1 MLIKNIMDN
10 NAVYPENIYN
20 KGFIYRIHGNE
31 KTYIGSST
39 CKTLA
44 HRLAKHKSAYKCY
57 KNNNKNAG
65 FCTSYYC
72 LDDPNCYIELLE
84 KYPCN
89 DRDELRKRERYWQE
103 LETNRIN
110 NRNAFISP
118 EEREHSLKLYREANR
133 EYFRLKSKEQREKN
147 KLKDSNENI
156 IKIEN
161 KSITINFSP
170 V

>member
-1 MLIKNIMDN
+1 MDN
-10 NAVYPENIYN
+10 NNIPENIYS
-20 KGFIYRIHGNE
+20 KGFIYRIRGND

-39 CKTLA
+39 CKTAA
-44 HRLAKHKSAYKCY
+44 HRFAKHKYAYKYY
-57 KNNNKNAG
+57 KNNNNNKYG
-65 FCTSYYC
+65 FCTSFHC

-84 KYPCN
+84 KFPCS

-110 NRNAFISP
+110 NRIAFLTP
-118 EEREHSLKLYREANR
+118 EEKEHSLKLYREANR
-133 EYFRLKSKEQREKN
+133 EYFKLKAKEQRDREKIKCN
-147 KLKDSNENI
+147 NEN

-161 KSITINFSP
+161 KNVVINFGT

>member
-1 MLIKNIMDN
+1 MDN
-10 NAVYPENIYN
+10 NAVYPENIYK
-20 KGFIYRIHGNE
+20 KGFIYRIRGND

-39 CKTLA
+39 CKTIA
-44 HRLAKHKSAYKCY
+44 HRLAKHKSAYKFFQSH
-57 KNNNKNAG
+57 NKGG
-65 FCTSYYC
+65 FCTSYHC

-84 KYPCN
+84 KFPCN

-110 NRNAFISP
+110 NRNAFITE
-118 EEREHSLKLYREANR
+118 EERENNLKLYREANR
-133 EYFRLKSKEQREKN
+133 EYYKLKAKEQRERE
-147 KLKDSNENI
+147 KLKYNNEI

-161 KSITINFSP
+161 KNVVINFNP

>member
-1 MLIKNIMDN
+1 MLIKNIMEN
-10 NAVYPENIYN
+10 NTIYPENIYN
-20 KGFIYRIHGNE
+20 KGFIYRIRGND

-39 CKTLA
+39 CKTVA
-44 HRLAKHKSAYKCY
+44 HRLAKHRSHYKFY
-57 KNNNKNAG
+57 QTHHKGG
-65 FCTSYYC
+65 FCTSFHC

-89 DRDELRKRERYWQE
+89 DRDELRKRERYWAE

-110 NRNAFISP
+110 NRNAFITE
-118 EEREHSLKLYREANR
+118 EEREANLKLYREANR
-133 EYFRLKSKEQREKN
+133 DYYKQKAKEQRERE
-147 KLKDSNENI
+147 KLKNEN

-161 KSITINFSP
+161 KNITINFGT

>member
-1 MLIKNIMDN
+1 MDN
-10 NAVYPENIYN
+10 NAVYPENIYK
-20 KGFIYRIHGNE
+20 KGFIYRIRGND

-39 CKTLA
+39 CKTIA
-44 HRLAKHKSAYKCY
+44 HRLAKHKSAYKFFQSH
-57 KNNNKNAG
+57 NKGG
-65 FCTSYYC
+65 FCTSYHC

-84 KYPCN
+84 KFPCN

-110 NRNAFISP
+110 NRNAFITE
-118 EEREHSLKLYREANR
+118 EERENNLKLYREANR
-133 EYFRLKSKEQREKN
+133 EYYKLKAKEQREREKIKCN
-147 KLKDSNENI
+147 NEI

-161 KSITINFSP
+161 KNVVINFNP